1 MRKKIYKIILFGL
14 IGFLPLWSAGQVCYA
29 NDEATFE
36 ILENA
41 GRYEVKCKLIQDIP
55 GSRRLQRAS
64 SRMRLKAVDLVG
76 NYIVFNRLQFDY
88 PNKNDLFE
96 AFVDFSNLSFE
107 AHVEKFSRTHWELC
121 GSTRCVSFWCL
132 TNDFIIGKEYSVK
145 DFDVAEILML
155 DFRRKKTIA
164 SACRLQGAGL
174 FNSAEEINTE
184 LLFLNGSAIL
194 DDQIS
199 GLLKLNPGSQL
210 ENSLF
215 GNDNLMHNSVE
226 NILHQDYQFC
236 PFGEMILNKILFTC
250 ATNALKDSIYEA
262 YIEGLGRCGGT
273 WYQAQHFVA
282 TNRDGSDFQGF
293 DEATVFNVIGTYPA
307 ALNIFGLHVGY
318 NGEYY
323 RMATQAF
330 AEENI
335 EHALELLQDEINFNG
350 ITSQTLNLTGA
361 CYRLLGRPAKALAY
375 LMPAFYLD
383 RETPYLTGN
392 TCLCLDALGYK
403 KLDEIAGYFLN
414 LNTIDPWSK
423 TQITNL
429 IKQ

>member
-1 MRKKIYKIILFGL
+1 MRKKIYKIIFFGL

-36 ILENA
+36 ILEKA

-64 SRMRLKAVDLVG
+64 DRMRLKAVDLVG
-76 NYIVFNRLQFDY
+76 NYIVFDRLQFDY
-88 PNKNDLFE
+88 PHKKDLFE
-96 AFVDFSNLSFE
+96 AYVDFSNLNFE
-107 AHVEKFSRTHWELC
+107 AHVEKFSRTHWEIC
-121 GSTRCVSFWCL
+121 GNTRCISFWCL
-132 TNDFIIGKEYSVK
+132 KNDFIIEKEYSVG
-145 DFDVAEILML
+145 DFNVAEILML
-155 DFRRKKTIA
+155 DFRRKKTIT
-164 SACRLQGAGL
+164 SACRLL
-174 FNSAEEINTE
+174 ETDLISPAEDIKTE
-184 LLFLNGSAIL
+184 MFFLNGTAIL
-194 DDQIS
+194 DDQVS

-215 GNDNLMHNSVE
+215 GNDSLMRNGVN

-236 PFGEMILNKILFTC
+236 PFGEMILTKILFTC

-262 YIEGLGRCGGT
+262 YIEVLSRCGGT

-282 TNRDGSDFQGF
+282 TNRDNSDFQGF
-293 DEATVFNVIGTYPA
+293 DEATVFDVIGAYPIT
-307 ALNIFGLHVGY
+307 LNVFGLHIGY

-335 EHALELLQDEINFNG
+335 EYALELLQDEINFNG

-361 CYRLLGRPAKALAY
+361 CYRLLDRPAKALAY
-375 LMPAFYLD
+375 LIPAFYLD
-383 RETPYLTGN
+383 RDTPYLTGN

-403 KLDEIAGYFLN
+403 DLDKIAGYFLN
-414 LNTIDPWSK
+414 LNTVDPWSK